1 MISCSKAVGG
11 FSPAVFAVALALCT
25 LTATAWLSGH
35 AEGATRTLTGH
46 GGDVLAVAFAPDGRL
61 LASGS
66 SDQTIRLW
74 DPVTG
79 EERKLLRGHTGAVR
93 TLAFAAHHSQLLAS
107 GSTDGTVRIWDGAQ
121 GREMKTLSGRL
132 GAIRGVAFAPDGQS
146 LASVGDDGSLR
157 LWDWQAG
164 KETKATKSRPGT
176 LHSVVFSPDGTALA
190 TGGSESLAY
199 LWDVATLGRRGVST
213 GHAGAVQ
220 AVAFAP
226 DGALVATGA
235 ADGGVRLWDMA
246 TGQERRALPGQAG
259 SVYAVAFTPDG
270 RLVAAASANG
280 TIQLWNVGTGKVDA
294 VLAGHTGPA
303 LTLAFSPD
311 GSLLAS
317 GGQDRSIRLTARPG
331 GPVATGSPPA
341 PPPVVASTPPSAV
354 SPAPP
359 DAVPPRP
366 PPVVVSTPPSA
377 EPPSAADRPA
387 PSSPATSAASSV
399 VKRPPPVIAIAS
411 PAETQQVT
419 TERVQV
425 LGATASDSGVARIE
439 FRVNGQL
446 VKQHDK
452 RGATRVSNVDFAG
465 LLILR
470 EGKNDLAVT
479 VIDMENQAT
488 TRALTVTR
496 TQDTRLLDPG
506 KIWAAVIGISQYKTV
521 NSLQYADQDALSF
534 YDYLLNQ
541 IGVPKDNVFLLT
553 NQQATLVNV
562 RRTLGTE
569 LKRKASP
576 RDTVLIYFAGHGAP
590 ETDATSPDNDGL
602 EKYLVVYDSD
612 PDDLYTT
619 GLPIR
624 EVEIIFDRLAA
635 ERVVFIADTCFS
647 GATTGRTFS
656 TGGRRAVVSEAFLTR
671 LSHVKGRVVLAASR
685 ANEVSAERP
694 DMQHGVFTYYLLEG
708 LRGKADLDGDNLITI
723 DEIYNYVS
731 QKVPAA
737 TAQNQHPV
745 KKGEVDGQLVV
756 GQVR

>member
-25 LTATAWLSGH
+25 LTATACLSGH

-176 LHSVVFSPDGTALA
+176 LHSVVFSPAGTALA

-280 TIQLWNVGTGKVDA
+280 TIQLWDVGTGKVDA

-359 DAVPPRP
+359 EAVPPRP

-452 RGATRVSNVDFAG
+452 RGATRVSNVDFAEP
-465 LLILR
+465 LALR
-470 EGKNDLAVT
+470 EGKNEITVT

-534 YDYLLNQ
+534 SDYLLNQ
-541 IGVPKDNVFLLT
+541 LGVPKDNVFLLT

-619 GLPIR
+619 GLPMR
-624 EVEIIFDRLAA
+624 EVEIIFERLAA

-708 LRGKADLDGDNLITI
+708 LRGKADLDGDNMITI
-723 DEIYNYVS
+723 DELYNYVS

>member
-1 MISCSKAVGG
+1 M
-11 FSPAVFAVALALCT
+11 
-25 LTATAWLSGH
+25 
-35 AEGATRTLTGH
+35 
-46 GGDVLAVAFAPDGRL
+46 
-61 LASGS
+61 
-66 SDQTIRLW
+66 
-74 DPVTG
+74 
-79 EERKLLRGHTGAVR
+79 
-93 TLAFAAHHSQLLAS
+93 
-107 GSTDGTVRIWDGAQ
+107 
-121 GREMKTLSGRL
+121 
-132 GAIRGVAFAPDGQS
+132 
-146 LASVGDDGSLR
+146 
-157 LWDWQAG
+157 
-164 KETKATKSRPGT
+164 
-176 LHSVVFSPDGTALA
+176 
-190 TGGSESLAY
+190 
-199 LWDVATLGRRGVST
+199 
-213 GHAGAVQ
+213 
-220 AVAFAP
+220 
-226 DGALVATGA
+226 
-235 ADGGVRLWDMA
+235 
-246 TGQERRALPGQAG
+246 
-259 SVYAVAFTPDG
+259 
-270 RLVAAASANG
+270 
-280 TIQLWNVGTGKVDA
+280 
-294 VLAGHTGPA
+294 AGHTGPA

-317 GGQDRSIRLTARPG
+317 GGQDRSIRLTARQEV
-331 GPVATGSPPA
+331 PVATVHPPA

-354 SPAPP
+354 SPAPS
-359 DAVPPRP
+359 DAVPHRP
-366 PPVVVSTPPSA
+366 PPVVASTPPSA
-377 EPPSAADRPA
+377 GQPPATDRPSPPG
-387 PSSPATSAASSV
+387 PSTSAASSV

-419 TERVQV
+419 TEQVQL

-446 VKQHDK
+446 VRQQDK
-452 RGATRVSNVDFAG
+452 RGATRVSNTDFAES
-465 LLILR
+465 LVLR
-470 EGKNDLAVT
+470 AGKNEIAVT
-479 VIDMENQAT
+479 VIDMDNQAT
-488 TRALTVTR
+488 TRALTVMR
-496 TQDTRLLDPG
+496 MQDPRLLDPG

-521 NSLQYADQDALSF
+521 SSLQYADQDALSF

-541 IGVPKDNVFLLT
+541 IGVPKDNLFLLT
-553 NQQATLVNV
+553 NQQATLMNV

-619 GLPIR
+619 GLPMR
-624 EVEIIFDRLAA
+624 EVEIIFERLAA

-647 GATTGRTFS
+647 GATTGRTFN

-685 ANEVSAERP
+685 ASEVSAERP

-708 LRGKADLDGDNLITI
+708 LRGKADLDGDNMITI

>member
-1 MISCSKAVGG
+1 
-11 FSPAVFAVALALCT
+11 
-25 LTATAWLSGH
+25 
-35 AEGATRTLTGH
+35 
-46 GGDVLAVAFAPDGRL
+46 
-61 LASGS
+61 
-66 SDQTIRLW
+66 
-74 DPVTG
+74 
-79 EERKLLRGHTGAVR
+79 
-93 TLAFAAHHSQLLAS
+93 
-107 GSTDGTVRIWDGAQ
+107 
-121 GREMKTLSGRL
+121 MKTLSGRL

-280 TIQLWNVGTGKVDA
+280 TIQLWDVGTGKVDA

-359 DAVPPRP
+359 EAVPPRP

-452 RGATRVSNVDFAG
+452 RGATRVSNVDFAEP
-465 LLILR
+465 LVLR
-470 EGKNDLAVT
+470 EGKNEITVT

-534 YDYLLNQ
+534 SDYLLNQ
-541 IGVPKDNVFLLT
+541 LGVPKDNVFLLT

-619 GLPIR
+619 GLPMR
-624 EVEIIFDRLAA
+624 EVEIIFERLAA

-708 LRGKADLDGDNLITI
+708 LRGKADLDGDNMITI
-723 DEIYNYVS
+723 DELYNYVS

>member
-1 MISCSKAVGG
+1 
-11 FSPAVFAVALALCT
+11 
-25 LTATAWLSGH
+25 
-35 AEGATRTLTGH
+35 
-46 GGDVLAVAFAPDGRL
+46 
-61 LASGS
+61 
-66 SDQTIRLW
+66 
-74 DPVTG
+74 
-79 EERKLLRGHTGAVR
+79 
-93 TLAFAAHHSQLLAS
+93 
-107 GSTDGTVRIWDGAQ
+107 
-121 GREMKTLSGRL
+121 
-132 GAIRGVAFAPDGQS
+132 
-146 LASVGDDGSLR
+146 VGDDGSLR
-157 LWDWQAG
+157 LWDWKAG

-176 LHSVVFSPDGTALA
+176 LYSVVFSPDGTALA
-190 TGGSESLAY
+190 TGGSEALVY
-199 LWDVATLGRRGVST
+199 VWDVATLGRRSVST

-226 DGALVATGA
+226 DGALVATGG
-235 ADGGVRLWDMA
+235 ADGGVRLSDVA
-246 TGQERRALPGQAG
+246 TGHERRVLSGQAGSVYAVAFAPDGALVATGGADGGVRLSDVATGHERRVLSGQAG

-280 TIQLWNVGTGKVDA
+280 AIQLWDVGTGKADA

-317 GGQDRSIRLTARPG
+317 GGQDRSIRLTARQEV
-331 GPVATGSPPA
+331 PVATVHPPA

-354 SPAPP
+354 SPAPS
-359 DAVPPRP
+359 DAVPHRP
-366 PPVVVSTPPSA
+366 PPVVASTPPSA
-377 EPPSAADRPA
+377 GQPPATDRPSPPSPSTSAASSSAGQQPPATDRPSPPG
-387 PSSPATSAASSV
+387 PSTSAASSV

-419 TERVQV
+419 TEQVQL

-446 VKQHDK
+446 VRQQDK
-452 RGATRVSNVDFAG
+452 RGATRVSNTDFAES
-465 LLILR
+465 LVLR
-470 EGKNDLAVT
+470 AGKNEIAVT
-479 VIDMENQAT
+479 VIDMDNQAT
-488 TRALTVTR
+488 TRALTVMR
-496 TQDTRLLDPG
+496 MQDPRLLDPG

-521 NSLQYADQDALSF
+521 SSLQYADQDALSF

-541 IGVPKDNVFLLT
+541 IGVPKDNLFLLT
-553 NQQATLVNV
+553 NQQATLMNV

-619 GLPIR
+619 GLPMR
-624 EVEIIFDRLAA
+624 EVEIIFERLAA

-647 GATTGRTFS
+647 GATTGRTFN

-685 ANEVSAERP
+685 ASEVSAERP

-708 LRGKADLDGDNLITI
+708 LRGKADLDGDNMITI

>member
-1 MISCSKAVGG
+1 
-11 FSPAVFAVALALCT
+11 
-25 LTATAWLSGH
+25 
-35 AEGATRTLTGH
+35 
-46 GGDVLAVAFAPDGRL
+46 
-61 LASGS
+61 
-66 SDQTIRLW
+66 
-74 DPVTG
+74 
-79 EERKLLRGHTGAVR
+79 
-93 TLAFAAHHSQLLAS
+93 
-107 GSTDGTVRIWDGAQ
+107 
-121 GREMKTLSGRL
+121 
-132 GAIRGVAFAPDGQS
+132 
-146 LASVGDDGSLR
+146 
-157 LWDWQAG
+157 
-164 KETKATKSRPGT
+164 
-176 LHSVVFSPDGTALA
+176 
-190 TGGSESLAY
+190 
-199 LWDVATLGRRGVST
+199 
-213 GHAGAVQ
+213 
-220 AVAFAP
+220 
-226 DGALVATGA
+226 
-235 ADGGVRLWDMA
+235 
-246 TGQERRALPGQAG
+246 
-259 SVYAVAFTPDG
+259 
-270 RLVAAASANG
+270 
-280 TIQLWNVGTGKVDA
+280 
-294 VLAGHTGPA
+294 LAGHTGPA

-317 GGQDRSIRLTARPG
+317 GGQDKSIRLTARQEV
-331 GPVATGSPPA
+331 PVATVNPPA

-359 DAVPPRP
+359 EAVPYRP
-366 PPVVVSTPPSA
+366 PPVAVSTPPSA
-377 EPPSAADRPA
+377 GSPPATDQPFSP
-387 PSSPATSAASSV
+387 SPATSAASSV

-411 PAETQQVT
+411 PSETQQVT
-419 TERVQV
+419 TEQVQL
-425 LGATASDSGVARIE
+425 LGAAASDSGVARIE

-446 VKQHDK
+446 VKQQDK
-452 RGATRVSNVDFAG
+452 RGATRVSNTDFAEP
-465 LLILR
+465 LVLR
-470 EGKNDLAVT
+470 AGKNEIAVT

-496 TQDTRLLDPG
+496 LQDSRLLDPG

-521 NSLQYADQDALSF
+521 SSLQYADQDALSF

-541 IGVPKDNVFLLT
+541 IGVPKDNLFLLT

-569 LKRKASP
+569 LKRKAGP

-602 EKYLVVYDSD
+602 EKYLIVYDAD

-619 GLPIR
+619 GLPMR
-624 EVEIIFDRLAA
+624 EVEIIFERLAA

-694 DMQHGVFTYYLLEG
+694 DLQHGVFTYYLLEG
-708 LRGKADLDGDNLITI
+708 LRGKADLDGDNMITI
-723 DEIYNYVS
+723 DELYNYVS